1 MSNTT
6 KTIWGFV
13 VSVIEKYTP
22 LKFGGDAIEDVFN
35 YLQISNTLSTSGQ
48 PTEQQFHAI
57 RDAGFNTVIN
67 LLPRDTEN
75 SLKNEE
81 ILLAELGIRYI
92 HIPVSYTPKEED
104 FNQFVKSMQTVADEK
119 VWIHCAA
126 NARVSAFLYR
136 YRCSV
141 LGEDEATAESD
152 LRKIWSPFGVWK
164 KFIFRGRA
172 TI

>member
-1 MSNTT
+1 MSNMT
-6 KTIWGFV
+6 KTIWGFL

-22 LKFGGDAIEDVFN
+22 LKFCGDAIEDVFN

-48 PTEQQFHAI
+48 PTKKQFHAI

-67 LLPRDTEN
+67 LLPRNTEN

-81 ILLAELGIRYI
+81 ILLSELGIRYI
-92 HIPVSYTPKEED
+92 HIPIGYTPKEED
-104 FNQFVKSMQTVADEK
+104 FNQFVKSMQAIADEK

-141 LGEDEATAESD
+141 LGEDESTAEHD

-164 KFIFRGRA
+164 KFIYRGRA